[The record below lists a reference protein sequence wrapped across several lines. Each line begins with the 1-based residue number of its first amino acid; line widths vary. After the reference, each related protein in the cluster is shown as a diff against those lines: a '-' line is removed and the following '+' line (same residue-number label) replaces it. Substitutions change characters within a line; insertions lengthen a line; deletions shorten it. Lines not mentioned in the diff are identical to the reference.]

1 MSKKTG
7 PVLVSAERSHTCAR
21 TLATF
26 VAIAARVFALISQK
40 LRCSVESEATKPKSA
55 ASARRCSMSAQLS
68 PQPPSTRAASTRTLP
83 RS

>member
-1 MSKKTG
+1 MSKRRARLG
-7 PVLVSAERSHTCAR
+7 QRERSTLCR

-40 LRCSVESEATKPKSA
+40 LRCSVESEATKPRA
-55 ASARRCSMSAQLS
+55 PPRRAGARCPRSSRLRPEHES
-68 PQPPSTRAASTRTLP
+68 RLDETLP